1 MNTCQTC
8 TVPVVRDGRTVTGWR
23 HAAPAS
29 GNHWAMPAYIQCPA
43 TADLV
48 VDGRPTGALLRCDL
62 SVLPDDEGHEHRC
75 TLVWADDE
83 SLVESWPERYDADE
97 SFDLEVDIAP
107 AGVLFDAKATADLND
122 GLGLVTSID
131 DE

>member
-8 TVPVVRDGRTVTGWR
+8 NLPIRRDGRTVTGWR
-23 HAAPAS
+23 HDDPDAS
-29 GNHWAMPAYIQCPA
+29 RNHWPMPTYVQCPA

-83 SLVESWPERYDADE
+83 SIAESWPERYDADE
-97 SFDLEVDIAP
+97 GFDLEVDIAP
-107 AGVLFDAKATADLND
+107 RDAINAQRAVTDPLAV
-122 GLGLVTSID
+122 VTSID

>member
-8 TVPVVRDGRTVTGWR
+8 HLPISRDGRTVTGWR
-23 HAAPAS
+23 HDAPANL
-29 GNHWAMPAYIQCPA
+29 NHWPMPAYIQCPA

-62 SVLPDDEGHEHRC
+62 LVLPDDEGHEHRC

-83 SLVESWPERYDADE
+83 SIAESWLERYDADE

-107 AGVLFDAKATADLND
+107 AGVLFDAKTTAELNRS
-122 GLGLVTSID
+122 LGIVTSID